1 MHTGFAFGP
10 NGTAF
15 AAALDNSAD
24 HPAAIVAVGSGANNF
39 LAARFN
45 SDGTLDN
52 TFGTN
57 GVVGNT
63 DFGVDNGTANT
74 IDYARSVFIRP
85 DGSILVGGYEYTTG
99 TNGKIALAQLLD
111 KNKVSVL

>member
-15 AAALDNSAD
+15 AGAFDDSVD
-24 HPAAIVAVGSGANNF
+24 HPGAIVAVGSGANNF

-45 SDGTLDN
+45 FDGTLDEN
-52 TFGTN
+52 FGTH
-57 GVVGNT
+57 GVIGNT
-63 DFGVDNGTANT
+63 DFGQNNITANT

-85 DGSILVGGYEYTTG
+85 DGSILVGGYDYTTG
-99 TNGKIALAQLLD
+99 TNGQIALAELLD